1 MADIKLSIDDLP
13 PATTVYNADV
23 FVIDQLGGDGY
34 TKKIT
39 YSNLKNTLDDVFVLK
54 AGDTMT
60 GALIL
65 NTSTPLTP
73 LQAASKGYADTK
85 VSKAGDTMT
94 GPLTLN
100 SNSPTAALH
109 AASRGY
115 VQNNFIPISGIGT
128 GAQNTGMTG
137 FLTLC
142 AHPTSAFH
150 AATKFYVDSLAGT
163 GTGDGS
169 PVGSIVYFAAN
180 AAPVGW
186 FACNGASL
194 SRTIYTDLFNA
205 IGYTFGGAG
214 DTFNLPDL
222 RGEFLRGWDAGRGID
237 SGRVFGSAQTDAFQ
251 GHWHELYAQAGQ
263 AAQSVNSS
271 SNGVP
276 SIPLPANF
284 VRNPVTDGVNGTP
297 RTASETRPR
306 NVALLPCIKYATNA
320 AVNYLGLSAQSLLN
334 YVNSLSAN
342 PLSNAKA
349 WVSFTGLTTTPQV
362 SSSYNVTSVTKMS
375 TGWYRV
381 TFATPM
387 SNNRYCAITQSTGD
401 PVTNSNAG
409 TIAGQSVRNGC
420 DSIPLNFTTTT
431 VDIAA
436 ANQGDGGTS
445 LADVPYAAV
454 VIFGS

>member
-13 PATTVYNADV
+13 PAAIVYNADV

-39 YSNLKNTLDDVFVLK
+39 YGNLKSVLGNTFVLK

-65 NTSTPLTP
+65 NTTSPVNA
-73 LQAASKGYADTK
+73 LQAAAKGYVDNQ
-85 VSKAGDTMT
+85 VSTRISRFGDTMT
-94 GPLTLN
+94 GALTLN
-100 SNSPTAALH
+100 SNAPTESLH

-150 AATKFYVDSLAGT
+150 AATKFYVDNRS
-163 GTGDGS
+163 GDGS

-180 AAPVGW
+180 TAPVGW

-194 SRTIYTDLFNA
+194 NRTIYPDLFNV
-205 IGYTFGGAG
+205 IGYTFGGG
-214 DTFNLPDL
+214 GNLFNLPDL

-237 SGRVFGSAQTDAFQ
+237 SGRVFGSAQADIIKSHTHAIPVDLPLAYGGNYYGYTQ
-251 GHWHELYAQAGQ
+251 RGDTAGGPGANEVSAQAG
-263 AAQSVNSS
+263 A
-271 SNGVP
+271 
-276 SIPLPANF
+276 
-284 VRNPVTDGVNGTP
+284 GT
-297 RTASETRPR
+297 ETRPR
-306 NVALLPCIKYATNA
+306 NIALLPCIKYATNA

-431 VDIAA
+431 IDIAA

-445 LADVPYAAV
+445 LGDVPYAAV

>member
-150 AATKFYVDSLAGT
+150 AATKFYVDNRS
-163 GTGDGS
+163 GDGS

-180 AAPVGW
+180 TAPVGW

-194 SRTIYTDLFNA
+194 NRTIYPDLFNA

-237 SGRVFGSAQTDAFQ
+237 AGRVFGSAQADIIKSHTHAFPVDLPLAYGGNYYGYTQ
-251 GHWHELYAQAGQ
+251 RGDLAPGPGVNEVSAQAG
-263 AAQSVNSS
+263 A
-271 SNGVP
+271 
-276 SIPLPANF
+276 
-284 VRNPVTDGVNGTP
+284 GT
-297 RTASETRPR
+297 ETRPR

-320 AVNYLGLSAQSLLN
+320 EVNYLGLSAQSLLN
-334 YVNSLSAN
+334 LVNSLSSVDSKT
-342 PLSNAKA
+342 LAKA
-349 WVSFTGLTTTPQV
+349 WVTFNGSTASPSITNRNYNI
-362 SSSYNVTSVTKMS
+362 SS
-375 TGWYRV
+375 
-381 TFATPM
+381 
-387 SNNRYCAITQSTGD
+387 ITRNATGD
-401 PVTNSNAG
+401 F
-409 TIAGQSVRNGC
+409 TI
-420 DSIPLNFTTTT
+420 NFASAMADANYAVVAT
-431 VDIAA
+431 DNHQAIAA
-436 ANQGDGGTS
+436 AHIYISTQSSSSFTVKFQDTGESGNVYNPT
-445 LADVPYAAV
+445 LASV
-454 VIFGS
+454 VVFGN